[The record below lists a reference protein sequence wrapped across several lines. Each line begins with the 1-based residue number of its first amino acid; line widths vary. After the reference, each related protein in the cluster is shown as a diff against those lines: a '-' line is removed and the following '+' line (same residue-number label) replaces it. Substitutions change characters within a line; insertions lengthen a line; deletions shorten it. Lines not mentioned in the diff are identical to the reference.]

1 MRELW
6 RNASVGLLVLAGVL
20 AVWGVSRYVDERR
33 EGGGSYRVHAL
44 FDDAQGLIEKSR
56 VVVAG
61 IPVGVIDSIRLQGE
75 KARVD
80 LRIRSDVPLYEDA
93 RVAMRQVSILGEA
106 VLVLYPG
113 TKGRRRLRD
122 GDRIAVVEEAAGTDA
137 ILRTVKDISD
147 DVRSVTHQLERA
159 FGHDEAGRQMAE
171 ALRNLSE
178 ALETVN
184 TSLQRNEEVVNR
196 TLDNLERVS
205 STGGDRVLH
214 ILENVERLTDDLRQ
228 VVAHNRE
235 GLDQAAGDVDDT
247 IAAIRRTAEKLERVA
262 DDVHQVTGRT
272 ARGQGTLGRLTSDET
287 LIDEVEGVAEGL
299 GELVG
304 GIDRLRTIVELRSE
318 YNVFANTFKST
329 VSLRLQP
336 REDRYYLIQ
345 LIDDPRG
352 RTEFSQTT
360 IRSSP
365 ATPENPP
372 FRQETRVTRT
382 DAFRFTMMFAKRIG
396 PLGFRFG
403 ILEST
408 GGLGL
413 DLHLL
418 EDRLEVNADVFAV
431 GEQTYPRFRV
441 RAAVEVVSR
450 LWVLM
455 GVDDILNGPATV
467 SPQGGGRDV
476 FLGAMLRFDDE
487 DLKVI
492 LPFAGGFGGNI

>member
-20 AVWGVSRYVDERR
+20 AAWGVSRYVDERHDGA
-33 EGGGSYRVHAL
+33 ESYRVYAL
-44 FDDAQGLIEKSR
+44 FADAQGLIEKSR

-61 IPVGVIDSIRLQGE
+61 IPVGVIESIQLEGDR
-75 KARVD
+75 ARVV
-80 LRIRSDVPLYEDA
+80 LRIQGDVPLYEDA

-106 VLVLYPG
+106 VLVIHPG
-113 TKGRRRLRD
+113 TRSRRRLRD
-122 GDRIAVVEEAAGTDA
+122 GERIATVEEAAGTDA
-137 ILRTVKDISD
+137 ILRTVKDISE

-159 FGHDEAGRQMAE
+159 FGHDEAGRQMSD

-178 ALETVN
+178 ALHTVN
-184 TSLQRNEEVVNR
+184 ASLQRNEEVVNR

-205 STGGDRVLH
+205 GTGGDRVLR
-214 ILENVERLTDDLRQ
+214 ILENVEHLTSDLRR

-235 GLDQAAGDVDDT
+235 GLDRAAGDVDET
-247 IAAIRRTAEKLERVA
+247 VAAIRRTAEKLEQVV
-262 DDVHQVTGRT
+262 DEVHQVTGRT
-272 ARGQGTLGRLTSDET
+272 ARGEGTIGRLTSDET
-287 LIDEVEGVAEGL
+287 LIDEVEGVTEGL

-304 GIDRLRTIVELRSE
+304 GISRLRTIVELRSE

-360 IRSSP
+360 VRSSP

-396 PLGFRFG
+396 PVAFRFG

-418 EDRLEVNADVFAV
+418 DDRLEVNADVFAV
-431 GEQTYPRFRV
+431 GEQTYPRFRL
-441 RAAVEVVSR
+441 RAAMEVVSR

-455 GVDDILNGPATV
+455 GVDDILNGPTTV

-492 LPFAGGFGGNI
+492 LPFAGGLGSGI